1 MITRISLL
9 ILALSF
15 SALSNAESAVW
26 KISNS
31 NSYLYL
37 AGTLHVLSEEDYP
50 LPEEFNTAYSDA
62 SHIVFETDI
71 DVMNAPDTSNRMME
85 LLTYSDGST
94 LLDRLSL
101 ETTSQLRQYTVD
113 VGIQL
118 ETVKL
123 FKPGLLLSMLT
134 FMELKTLGMDAPGVD
149 AHFAAKAARDAKTEG
164 ALESIETQINLL
176 TKIGDQN
183 PELYV
188 KYMLGDMP
196 QLNETMTQLRSAWRK
211 GDLATI
217 DQSMRKSTHEQTYR
231 SLLIERNLN
240 WMPQLHAM
248 LATPATEMVLV
259 GAAHLGGS
267 EGLLYLLEAA
277 GFAVERL

>member
-134 FMELKTLGMDAPGVD
+134 FMELKTPVSYT
-149 AHFAAKAARDAKTEG
+149 H
-164 ALESIETQINLL
+164 L
-176 TKIGDQN
+176 TLPTN
-183 PELYV
+183 REV
-188 KYMLGDMP
+188 
-196 QLNETMTQLRSAWRK
+196 
-211 GDLATI
+211 
-217 DQSMRKSTHEQTYR
+217 
-231 SLLIERNLN
+231 
-240 WMPQLHAM
+240 
-248 LATPATEMVLV
+248 
-259 GAAHLGGS
+259 
-267 EGLLYLLEAA
+267 
-277 GFAVERL
+277 

>member
-26 KISNS
+26 KISSS

-113 VGIQL
+113 VGIPL

-188 KYMLGDMP
+188 KYMLSDMP

-217 DQSMRKSTHEQTYR
+217 DQSMRESTQEQTYR

-277 GFAVERL
+277 GFKVERL

>member
-113 VGIQL
+113 VGIPL

-149 AHFAAKAARDAKTEG
+149 AHFAAKAERDSKTEG

-176 TKIGDQN
+176 AKIGDQN

-188 KYMLGDMP
+188 KYMLSDMP

-217 DQSMRKSTHEQTYR
+217 DQSMRESTQEQTYR
-231 SLLIERNLN
+231 TLLIERNLN

-277 GFAVERL
+277 GFKVERL